1 MFSLGIFE
9 KIGIAAIATAAV
21 FFVGYYKGYSYEHN
35 KFLLFKAEIEAKANA
50 QKEVVQQIESKQ
62 KIITEGIKNEYQAR
76 IAALELRY
84 RGVYDNSTGKYQM
97 PGVSNTSS
105 GANEASSNL
114 VLNCAITT
122 QQLVSLQEWIKLQKT
137 AQ

>member
-1 MFSLGIFE
+1 MFSLSPLE
-9 KIGIAAIATAAV
+9 KISISVIAVGTI
-21 FFVGYYKGYSYEHN
+21 FFAGYYKGYRAEN
-35 KFLLFKAEIEAKANA
+35 ARFVDFKQKLEIEANA
-50 QKEVVQQIESKQ
+50 QKRVVEQIEGKQ

-76 IAALELRY
+76 IRALELRY
-84 RGVYDNSTGKYQM
+84 GGMHNGSREQQVS
-97 PGVSNTSS
+97 GVSNTSS

-114 VLNCAITT
+114 ALTCSITT

>member
-1 MFSLGIFE
+1 MFSLGILE
-9 KIGIAAIATAAV
+9 KIGLAVIGVVAV
-21 FFVGYYKGYSYEHN
+21 FAIGYYKGYSYEHN

-62 KIITEGIKNEYQAR
+62 KIITEGVKNEYQAR

-84 RGVYDNSTGKYQM
+84 RGMHNSSGKSEVS
-97 PGVSNTSS
+97 GVPNTSS
-105 GANEASSNL
+105 GTNEAASNL
-114 VLNCAITT
+114 TLNCAITT